1 MNNIIEI
8 NNNNIKEI
16 AIIYKL
22 NINYNEEEYIPYKVV
37 TGVYNDYTGEFV
49 DEKGTP
55 YSHIIEGNSYGFG
68 GRKSIYEYN
77 KQYPLLPVPI
87 LKALILNA
95 SRKIKYRFSEYGEYC
110 TPIINVCKKD
120 SYGKESIYLDRDVLS
135 FYITYYPD
143 VFPDIEKEYG
153 LKITFDIENDNYV
166 SEIDMDT
173 LPNNNISSK
182 KEEPINIEVNKLY
195 TEITKNVIDQNEP
208 IMKILTAIWKQ
219 YNNFSPNKSRNILI
233 NGSTGVGK
241 TEIFRQLTKRI
252 NVPCYIANA
261 TEYTASGYVG
271 KDVSEMLKSLL
282 DITDGNLEKA
292 ERGILIIDELDKLAE
307 TNKGQSQ
314 VNQKDVQESLL
325 KIVEDG
331 KYDVIWKSNKYT
343 FDTSR
348 LLVVGMGSW
357 SRIELPES
365 RALGFERVS
374 TPKKYKDLTT
384 EDFVKNGMIPELIGR
399 FPIIV
404 QMNELNHDSYKRIIA
419 SENSCLSV
427 NKIFLQKQGIT
438 LTVSEEAI
446 NEIALTAEKTGFGA
460 RSLDTIIETT
470 LSEASFE
477 IATHPE
483 LYRELIITPETIKN
497 NKAYTLVKKK

>member
-1 MNNIIEI
+1 MNDMNNLI
-8 NNNNIKEI
+8 NNNVKDI
-16 AIIYKL
+16 AIIYKMKV
-22 NINYNEEEYIPYKVV
+22 NFNDMEYIPYKVV
-37 TGVYNDYTGEFV
+37 TGIYNEYSEDFV

-55 YSHIIEGNSYGFG
+55 YRHIIEGDTYGFG
-68 GRKSIYEYN
+68 GRKSLEEYN
-77 KQYPLLPVPI
+77 KQFPLLPLPI

-95 SRKIKYRFSEYGEYC
+95 SRKIKYRFSEYGECY
-110 TPIINVCKKD
+110 TPIINVCKKN
-120 SYGKESIYLDRDVLS
+120 SYGNENLYLDRDVLS

-143 VFPDIEKEYG
+143 IFPDIEKQYG
-153 LKITFDIENDNYV
+153 IEISFYQSANK
-166 SEIDMDT
+166 DT
-173 LPNNNISSK
+173 NSNQNTKSIVPSKQPAQTNINV
-182 KEEPINIEVNKLY
+182 KELY

-307 TNKGQSQ
+307 TNKAQSQ
-314 VNQKDVQESLL
+314 VNQKDVQEALL

-331 KYDVIWKSNKYT
+331 KYDVMWQNNKYT
-343 FDTSR
+343 FDTSK
-348 LLVVGMGSW
+348 LMIVGMGSW

-399 FPIIV
+399 FPVIV
-404 QMNELNHDSYKRIIA
+404 QMNELNSDSYKRIIK
-419 SENSCLSV
+419 SENSVL
-427 NKIFLQKQGIT
+427 NTNQIFLEKQGIM
-438 LTVSEEAI
+438 LTITEEAI
-446 NEIALTAEKTGFGA
+446 DEIALTAERTGFGA

-477 IATHPE
+477 IASNPE
-483 LYRELIITPETIKN
+483 LYKELIITPETIKN
-497 NKAYTLVKKK
+497 NKAYTLVRKK

>member
-1 MNNIIEI
+1 MNDMNNLI
-8 NNNNIKEI
+8 NNNVKDI
-16 AIIYKL
+16 AIIYKMKV
-22 NINYNEEEYIPYKVV
+22 NFNDMEYIPYKVV
-37 TGVYNDYTGEFV
+37 TGIYNEYSEDFV

-55 YSHIIEGNSYGFG
+55 YRHIIEGDTYGFG
-68 GRKSIYEYN
+68 GRKSLEEYN
-77 KQYPLLPVPI
+77 KQFPLLPLPI

-95 SRKIKYRFSEYGEYC
+95 SRKIKYRFSEYGECY
-110 TPIINVCKKD
+110 TPIINVCKKN
-120 SYGKESIYLDRDVLS
+120 SYGNENIYLDRDVLS

-143 VFPDIEKEYG
+143 IFPDIEKQYG
-153 LKITFDIENDNYV
+153 IEISFYQNANK
-166 SEIDMDT
+166 DT
-173 LPNNNISSK
+173 NSNQNTKSIVPSKQPAQTNINV
-182 KEEPINIEVNKLY
+182 KELY

-307 TNKGQSQ
+307 TNKAQSQ
-314 VNQKDVQESLL
+314 VNQKDVQEALL

-331 KYDVIWKSNKYT
+331 KYDVMWQNNKYT
-343 FDTSR
+343 FDTSK
-348 LLVVGMGSW
+348 LMIVGMGSW

-399 FPIIV
+399 FPVIV
-404 QMNELNHDSYKRIIA
+404 QMNELNSDSYKRIIK
-419 SENSCLSV
+419 SENSVL
-427 NKIFLQKQGIT
+427 NTNQIFLEKQGIM
-438 LTVSEEAI
+438 LTITEEAI
-446 NEIALTAEKTGFGA
+446 DEIALTAERTGFGA

-477 IATHPE
+477 IASNPE
-483 LYRELIITPETIKN
+483 LYKELIITPETIKN
-497 NKAYTLVKKK
+497 NKAYTLVRKK

>member
-1 MNNIIEI
+1 MNDMNNLI
-8 NNNNIKEI
+8 NNNVKDI
-16 AIIYKL
+16 AIIYKMKV
-22 NINYNEEEYIPYKVV
+22 NFNDMEYIPYKVV
-37 TGVYNDYTGEFV
+37 TGIYNEYSEDFV

-55 YSHIIEGNSYGFG
+55 YRHIIEGDTYGFG
-68 GRKSIYEYN
+68 GRKSLEEYN
-77 KQYPLLPVPI
+77 KQFPLLPLPI

-95 SRKIKYRFSEYGEYC
+95 SRKIKYRFSEYGECY
-110 TPIINVCKKD
+110 TPIINVCKKN
-120 SYGKESIYLDRDVLS
+120 SYGNENIYLDRDVLS

-143 VFPDIEKEYG
+143 IFPDIEKQYG
-153 LKITFDIENDNYV
+153 IEISFYQNANK
-166 SEIDMDT
+166 DT
-173 LPNNNISSK
+173 NSNQNTKSIVPSKQPAQTNINV
-182 KEEPINIEVNKLY
+182 KELY

-282 DITDGNLEKA
+282 DTTDGNLEKA

-307 TNKGQSQ
+307 TNKAQSQ
-314 VNQKDVQESLL
+314 VNQKDVQEALL

-331 KYDVIWKSNKYT
+331 KYDVMWQNNKYT
-343 FDTSR
+343 FDTSK
-348 LLVVGMGSW
+348 LMIVGMGSW

-404 QMNELNHDSYKRIIA
+404 QMNELNSDSYKRIIK
-419 SENSCLSV
+419 SENSVL
-427 NKIFLQKQGIT
+427 NTNQIFLEKQGIM
-438 LTVSEEAI
+438 LTITEEAI
-446 NEIALTAEKTGFGA
+446 DEIALTAERTGFGA

-477 IATHPE
+477 IASNPE
-483 LYRELIITPETIKN
+483 LYKELIITPETIKN
-497 NKAYTLVKKK
+497 NKAYTLVRKK

>member
-1 MNNIIEI
+1 MNDMNNLI
-8 NNNNIKEI
+8 NNNVKDI
-16 AIIYKL
+16 AIIYKMKV
-22 NINYNEEEYIPYKVV
+22 NFNDMEYIPYKVV
-37 TGVYNDYTGEFV
+37 TGIYNEYSEDFV

-55 YSHIIEGNSYGFG
+55 YRHIIEGDTYGFG
-68 GRKSIYEYN
+68 GRKSLEEYN
-77 KQYPLLPVPI
+77 KQFPLLPLPI

-95 SRKIKYRFSEYGEYC
+95 SRKIKYRFSEYGECY
-110 TPIINVCKKD
+110 TPIINVCKKN
-120 SYGKESIYLDRDVLS
+120 SYGNENIYLDRDVLS

-143 VFPDIEKEYG
+143 IFPDIEKQYG
-153 LKITFDIENDNYV
+153 IEISFYQNANK
-166 SEIDMDT
+166 DT
-173 LPNNNISSK
+173 NSNQNTKSIVPSKQPAQTNINV
-182 KEEPINIEVNKLY
+182 KELY

-307 TNKGQSQ
+307 TNKAQSQ
-314 VNQKDVQESLL
+314 VNQKDVQEALL

-331 KYDVIWKSNKYT
+331 KYDVMWQNNKYS
-343 FDTSR
+343 FDTSK
-348 LLVVGMGSW
+348 LMIVGMGSW

-399 FPIIV
+399 FPVIV
-404 QMNELNHDSYKRIIA
+404 QMNELNSDSYKRIIK
-419 SENSCLSV
+419 SENSVL
-427 NKIFLQKQGIT
+427 NTNQIFLEKQGIM
-438 LTVSEEAI
+438 LTITEEAI
-446 NEIALTAEKTGFGA
+446 DEIALTAERTGFGA

-477 IATHPE
+477 IASNPE
-483 LYRELIITPETIKN
+483 LYKELIITPETIKN
-497 NKAYTLVKKK
+497 NKAYTLVRKK

>member
-1 MNNIIEI
+1 MNDMNNLI
-8 NNNNIKEI
+8 NNNVKDI
-16 AIIYKL
+16 AIIYKMKV
-22 NINYNEEEYIPYKVV
+22 NFNDMEYIPYKVV
-37 TGVYNDYTGEFV
+37 TGIYNEYSEDFV

-55 YSHIIEGNSYGFG
+55 YRHIIEGDTYGFG
-68 GRKSIYEYN
+68 GRKSLEEYN
-77 KQYPLLPVPI
+77 KQFPLLPLPI

-95 SRKIKYRFSEYGEYC
+95 SKKIKYRFSEYGECY
-110 TPIINVCKKD
+110 TPIINVCKKN
-120 SYGKESIYLDRDVLS
+120 SYGNENLYLDRDVLS

-143 VFPDIEKEYG
+143 IFPDIEKQYG
-153 LKITFDIENDNYV
+153 IEISFYQSANK
-166 SEIDMDT
+166 DT
-173 LPNNNISSK
+173 NSNQNTKSIVPSKQPAQTNINV
-182 KEEPINIEVNKLY
+182 KELY

-307 TNKGQSQ
+307 TNKAQSQ
-314 VNQKDVQESLL
+314 VNQKDVQEALL

-331 KYDVIWKSNKYT
+331 KYDVMWQNNKYT
-343 FDTSR
+343 FDTSK
-348 LLVVGMGSW
+348 LMIVGMGSW

-399 FPIIV
+399 FPVIV
-404 QMNELNHDSYKRIIA
+404 QMNELNSDSYKRIIK
-419 SENSCLSV
+419 SENSVL
-427 NKIFLQKQGIT
+427 NTNQIFLEKQGIM
-438 LTVSEEAI
+438 LTITEEAI
-446 NEIALTAEKTGFGA
+446 DEIALTAERTGFGA

-477 IATHPE
+477 IASNPE
-483 LYRELIITPETIKN
+483 LYKELIITPETIKN
-497 NKAYTLVKKK
+497 NKAYTLVRKK